1 MLKGSRWDSLS
12 GEERIAEFNVLGY
25 ANFITKHTFVSRAL
39 ICNGEYS
46 TRAFLMYLIQMK
58 KVGYSS
64 QEQYAERQADYMKWM
79 WQSYNPMRSDS
90 DAQDVWQRTRDSV
103 IDELNS
109 FKRDYQAA
117 KEEVDQHRATITN
130 SLKADLLKML
140 SQGGDARSRIARL
153 YAMAKHGEYKNPN
166 TI

>member
-1 MLKGSRWDSLS
+1 MRD
-12 GEERIAEFNVLGY
+12 EDRIAEFNVLGY

-46 TRAFLMYLIQMK
+46 TKAFLMYLIQMK

-64 QEQYAERQADYMKWM
+64 QEQYAERQADYMRWM

-90 DAQDVWQRTRDSV
+90 DAQDVWQKTRDSV
-103 IDELNS
+103 LDELTS

-117 KEEVDQHRATITN
+117 KEEVEEHRAKVSQ
-130 SLKADLLKML
+130 SLKTDLLKML
-140 SQGGDARSRIARL
+140 SMGGDARARIAQLHR
-153 YAMAKHGEYKNPN
+153 MATMGEYKNLGL
-166 TI
+166 